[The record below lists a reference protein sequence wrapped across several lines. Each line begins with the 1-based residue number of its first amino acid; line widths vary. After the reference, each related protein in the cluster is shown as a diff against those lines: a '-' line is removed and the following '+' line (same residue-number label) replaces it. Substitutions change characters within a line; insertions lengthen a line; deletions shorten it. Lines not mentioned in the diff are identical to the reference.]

1 MNEMDTLVRMVNQI
15 SINNRHHGEDALA
28 AEAVAMHL
36 KKFWAR
42 RMKQQ
47 IIDYAENDGGALEP
61 VSLLAVVRLR
71 NMSDEVRDW
80 SDTSDAG

>member
-15 SINNRHHGEDALA
+15 SINNRHHGGDALA
-28 AEAVAMHL
+28 AEEVAMHL

-47 IIDYAENDGGALEP
+47 IIDYAEQDGSALEP
-61 VSLLAVVRLR
+61 VSLMAVMRLK
-71 NMSDEVRDW
+71 NMSDEVQDW